1 MTTSPYS
8 LDLRKKV
15 ISYLESGKT
24 QKSASEIF
32 DLNESTVSRWWLRY
46 KKEKHYAPRKR
57 IGRAPRL
64 SLPEVI
70 KYIKCNPNFKTLEMG
85 EHFGM
90 TAGGALYWLKKLG
103 FSYKK
108 KTLPMWK
115 LVKKSKKN
123 INL

>member
-15 ISYLESGKT
+15 ISYLESGKS
-24 QKSASEIF
+24 QKLASEIF
-32 DLNESTVSRWWLRY
+32 DLNVSTVRRWWLRY
-46 KKEKHYAPRKR
+46 KKENHYAPRKR
-57 IGRAPRL
+57 IGRAARVSL
-64 SLPEVI
+64 SEVSD
-70 KYIKCNPNFKTLEMG
+70 YIKCNPNFNSLEMG

-103 FSYKK
+103 YSYKK

-115 LVKKSKKN
+115 LAKKSEKN
-123 INL
+123 INP

>member
-8 LDLRKKV
+8 IDLRKKV
-15 ISYLESGKT
+15 ISYLESGKS

-32 DLNESTVSRWWLRY
+32 AINTSTVSRWWLRY
-46 KKEKHYAPRKR
+46 KKEKHCAPRKR

-64 SLPEVI
+64 SLLVVN
-70 KYIKCNPNFKTLEMG
+70 KYIKCNPNFKSLEMG

-115 LVKKSKKN
+115 LAKKSEKSIK
-123 INL
+123 I